1 MPDLEQTL
9 RFFANARFLRMLDTE
24 GRKRLLAAAQALRFQ
39 DGQVVVREG
48 EPGDALYIIVAGLAA
63 VSADNLGA
71 EKQLGE
77 LGDGQ
82 FFGEMAVITSQP
94 RSATVTARGP
104 LEVLRIPR
112 DQVLAILKDY
122 PKVKEVVAK
131 IGVARTEDT
140 LEKMMKDD

>member
-24 GRKRLLAAAQALRFQ
+24 GRKRLLAAAEALRFQ

-63 VSADNLGA
+63 ISADNLVA